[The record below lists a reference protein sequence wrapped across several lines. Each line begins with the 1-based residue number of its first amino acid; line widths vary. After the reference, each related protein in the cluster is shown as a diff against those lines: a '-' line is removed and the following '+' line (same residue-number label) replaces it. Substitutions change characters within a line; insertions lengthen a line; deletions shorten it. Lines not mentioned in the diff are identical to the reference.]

1 VGEAARPTSSRVA
14 TAILAVA
21 VLTCPMSAE
30 PLEVDSYYAWGREIR
45 DSSDVVDA
53 KFDLEIQT
61 ALAELA
67 SHHRGSLPS
76 CDAVAHRIRAR
87 LELEIFHPIGLWA
100 RQSPL
105 LDRVPANGD
114 EELRFRSE
122 NLYADKGFPDIG
134 MWMPISP
141 VIRLDGVVV
150 GIDKLEHFVSSGWK
164 MRNAYMRARREGHS
178 VEEAVHRAIRWGIL
192 EEQTINGKLS
202 TGVLSQAD
210 VEANFGGMRFYV
222 ELCEGEDPMLALV
235 DGVWTQRRGFDIRR
249 YVTPE
254 WDEAFQPSAYTT
266 GRWRH
271 VRPRLITYCSR
282 LADPDVQEL
291 LARYC
296 ARDTITPVEAAFAE
310 LVAEGKVQDPYRFS
324 LEANC
329 PNEPATLTALAA
341 DVPEVTPAA
350 EPPPPDPAEEH
361 EITRELVALDSDRP
375 LHTFG
380 LLGAFLDRPMTV
392 SGAIGAL
399 FAHPRATDDCL
410 SVCTMTGP
418 YLQAEAGLHGA
429 QIGLGYTSLVGETGS
444 GRRWIT
450 SALLGVGVEAAVLKT
465 WSGSPLNPESQTLAG
480 IEGQLAVAHVGIRL
494 GAFSRISHADSGG
507 RWVVTAAL
515 GWGY

>member
-1 VGEAARPTSSRVA
+1 VV

-21 VLTCPMSAE
+21 VLSFPMRAQ
-30 PLEVDSYYAWGREIR
+30 PLEVDSYYAWGRQIR

-61 ALAELA
+61 ALAEVA
-67 SHHRGSLPS
+67 SHYPASPPS
-76 CDAVAHRIRAR
+76 CDVVAHRIRAR

-114 EELRFRSE
+114 EELRFRRE

-141 VIRLDGVVV
+141 VILLDGVLV

-164 MRNAYMRARREGHS
+164 MRKAYLRSRREGHS
-178 VEEAVHRAIRWGIL
+178 VEEAERHAIRWGIL

-202 TGVLSQAD
+202 TGVLSQSD

-222 ELCEGEDPMLALV
+222 ELCEGENPMLALV

-271 VRPRLITYCSR
+271 VRPRLVAYCNR

-296 ARDTITPVEAAFAE
+296 VRDTITPVETVFAE
-310 LVAEGKVQDPYRFS
+310 LVAEGKVEDPQRFS

-329 PNEPATLTALAA
+329 PGAPANLTTLADEAPEVPAT
-341 DVPEVTPAA
+341 A
-350 EPPPPDPAEEH
+350 EPPPPDGAEEKD
-361 EITRELVALDSDRP
+361 ITSMIEAFDADRP
-375 LHTFG
+375 LHVFG
-380 LLGAFLDRPMTV
+380 LLGAFVDRPKTI
-392 SGAIGAL
+392 SGSVGAL

-410 SVCTMTGP
+410 TVCTMTGS
-418 YLQAEAGLHGA
+418 YVQAEAGLHGA
-429 QIGLGYTSLVGETGS
+429 QIGLGFASLVGETGT
-444 GRRWIT
+444 GRRWVT
-450 SALLGVGVEAAVLKT
+450 SALLGAGFEAALLRT
-465 WSGSPLNPESQTLAG
+465 WNGSPLNPDTQTLAG

-494 GAFSRISHADSGG
+494 GVFRRVTGPDSGG
-507 RWVVTAAL
+507 RWVVTAAV